1 MLWTITAVL
10 LVLWILGF
18 TSFHSLGSWVHILL
32 ALVVVSAAFNL
43 LRGRNASV

>member
-10 LVLWILGF
+10 LVLWLLGF

-32 ALVVVSAAFNL
+32 VLVVVSVFFNL
-43 LRGRNASV
+43 IRGRGARV